1 MNIPIGLV
9 LIEDKLITNNDLEEA
24 IKYQR
29 ENPSKRLGE
38 ILIEKGYVSED
49 EFFHALAKRLK
60 IPLSKISDYK
70 VSMDAVSLVDLDFA
84 KENQFFPIDI
94 IDNMLLV
101 ATTDPTNYYLLDD
114 IKIKTGYEVSPIM
127 TTRSD
132 IESSIKTYYNV
143 TGYSEVVKS
152 INDKF
157 SENIESVLNMQT
169 ENEIQNTPI
178 VKVVN
183 EIIDSAFRLNASD
196 IHIEPRKTDIKIRM
210 RIDGNLIEY
219 MKLNQ
224 GAHQSLVTRIKILG
238 NMDIAEKRLPQ
249 DGRFSITYR
258 NQEIDIR
265 VSTIPTVLGE
275 KLVLRILG
283 GTEGIL
289 SKSQLGFTK
298 PNEELYNKVINS
310 VYGIILVCGPTG
322 SGKTTTLYSMLN
334 EITNNSLN
342 AITIEDPVE
351 YNIDGINQIQVNNR
365 AGLTFAKGLRSILR
379 QDPDIIMIGEIRDA
393 ETAEIAVRSSITG
406 HKVLSTIHTND
417 SVGAIAR
424 LADMGIEKYLISSS
438 LVSVIGQRL
447 VKTLCKFCKNKITTD
462 KYETELLNLSKPATI
477 YEPVGCQHCNLTGYK
492 GRIPIHEILIINKEI
507 RRLINTDASADDIKS
522 AARGQGFISLRENC
536 IEHVLNGEV
545 SIQSFLDA
553 TYAVD

>member
-1 MNIPIGLV
+1 MNLPIGLV

-24 IKYQR
+24 IMYQK

-38 ILIEKGYVSED
+38 ILIEKGYVSEVD
-49 EFFHALAKRLK
+49 FFHALAKRLK
-60 IPLSKISDYK
+60 IPFSKLSDYK

-94 IDNMLLV
+94 IDNTLLI

-127 TTRSD
+127 TTKSD
-132 IESSIKTYYNV
+132 IEASIKTYYNV

-196 IHIEPRKTDIKIRM
+196 IHIEPRKADIKIRM

-249 DGRFSITYR
+249 DGRFSITYKSR
-258 NQEIDIR
+258 EIDIR

-283 GTEGIL
+283 GAEGIL
-289 SKSQLGFTK
+289 TKSQLGFTK
-298 PNEELYNKVINS
+298 SNEELYNKVINS
-310 VYGIILVCGPTG
+310 VHGIILVCGPTG

-334 EITNNSLN
+334 EISSNNLN
-342 AITIEDPVE
+342 TITIEDPVE
-351 YNIDGINQIQVNNR
+351 YKIDGINQIQVNNR

-417 SVGAIAR
+417 SIGAIAR
-424 LADMGIEKYLISSS
+424 LADMGVEKYLISSS
-438 LVSVIGQRL
+438 LVGVIGQRL
-447 VKTLCKFCKNKITTD
+447 VKTLCKLCKNKIITD
-462 KYETELLNLSKPATI
+462 EYETKLLNLSKPATV
-477 YEPVGCQHCNLTGYK
+477 YEPVGCEHCNLTGYK
-492 GRIPIHEILIINKEI
+492 GRIPVHEIIIINKEI
-507 RRLINTDASADDIKS
+507 RRLINTDASADDIK
-522 AARGQGFISLRENC
+522 AVAKAQGFTSLRDNC
-536 IEHVLNGEV
+536 IEHVLNGDV

-553 TYAVD
+553 AYAVD